1 MQKAIKILDKHIKLY
16 TESGHVDTVY
26 KLKLIRK
33 GMLEVRS

>member
-16 TESGHVDTVY
+16 TELGHVGTVY

-33 GMLEVRS
+33 EMLEVRS